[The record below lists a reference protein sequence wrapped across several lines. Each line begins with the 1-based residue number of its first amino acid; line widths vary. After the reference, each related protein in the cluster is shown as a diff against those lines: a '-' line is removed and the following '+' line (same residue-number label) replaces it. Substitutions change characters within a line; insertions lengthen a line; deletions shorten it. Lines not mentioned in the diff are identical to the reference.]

1 MLVQFQYLISTWLK
15 PGEREPDSHLNR
27 FNGFAEKPLK
37 RLIISSSIAPNERKF
52 QTEYHIPDRDLD
64 HDHMPAS
71 LDIAFVAV
79 PESSHELQKA
89 KQEHLRVSMSES
101 ESAITDSQPAP
112 AASENE
118 EITYQAV
125 EKDGVVTAIWEMK
138 GRKHLRTID
147 PRSRQGREI
156 LNLYTTED
164 VEHPAT
170 SEAATP

>member
-1 MLVQFQYLISTWLK
+1 VT
-15 PGEREPDSHLNR
+15 
-27 FNGFAEKPLK
+27 
-37 RLIISSSIAPNERKF
+37 SIGS
-52 QTEYHIPDRDLD
+52 QQ
-64 HDHMPAS
+64 

-79 PESSHELQKA
+79 TESFPPITEKA

-101 ESAITDSQPAP
+101 ESAITDSQEAP
-112 AASENE
+112 AAAEKE
-118 EITYQAV
+118 DITYQAV

-170 SEAATP
+170 SDAASS